1 MRTVTGALPLLPS
14 LVAVIVAEPW
24 VTPVASPSG
33 ETVATL
39 GLLLAHVTNRPC
51 SGLPSRSFGVA
62 VSCSVS
68 PTGMLLDGGH
78 TATAS
83 TGMTV
88 TVIAALPPV
97 PSLAAGIVAWPGAPP
112 VTHPPFETGATPGLL
127 LFPVTK
133 RPVSRGPAA

>member
-51 SGLPSRSFGVA
+51 SGLPSRSCGVA

-68 PTGMLLDGGH
+68 PTGMLLDDGH
-78 TATAS
+78 TATPAPGV
-83 TGMTV
+83 TGTP
-88 TVIAALPPV
+88 TA
-97 PSLAAGIVAWPGAPP
+97 APP
-112 VTHPPFETGATPGLL
+112 PGPPPPAGD
-127 LFPVTK
+127 
-133 RPVSRGPAA
+133 RP

>member
-24 VTPVASPSG
+24 VTQVASPSG

-51 SGLPSRSFGVA
+51 SGLPSRSCGVA

-68 PTGMLLDGGH
+68 PTGMLLDDGH
-78 TATAS
+78 TATAA

-88 TVIAALPPV
+88 TLIAPRPPL
-97 PSLAAGIVAWPGAPP
+97 PSLEAVLAPLPGA
-112 VTHPPFETGATPGLL
+112 HPPDHPPLRTA
-127 LFPVTK
+127 
-133 RPVSRGPAA
+133 R